1 MNRGYESSD
10 NFSNMFEYMNSC
22 QHSSSE
28 SINELDTTE
37 ESNNIHEPE
46 SEPEPE
52 PEPEPENISN
62 NIISDDK
69 DYCTI
74 TQEIPIPIKKSLLQ
88 RETQFNG
95 MSAHDLYGL
104 TPTLTKY
111 RNIIEENAQNI
122 GSLITKYYQEV
133 EYNLSPYNK

>member
-1 MNRGYESSD
+1 MNHRNESSD

-28 SINELDTTE
+28 SINELETTD

-46 SEPEPE
+46 PESR
-52 PEPEPENISN
+52 SN
-62 NIISDDK
+62 SITSDDM

-74 TQEIPIPIKKSLLQ
+74 TREIPIPIKKSMRK
-88 RETQFNG
+88 RETMFNG
-95 MSAHDLYGL
+95 ISAFDLQGL
-104 TPTLTKY
+104 TPTPTKY
-111 RNIIEENAQNI
+111 RNMIEENAQNI
-122 GSLITKYYQEV
+122 GSLITKYYEEV